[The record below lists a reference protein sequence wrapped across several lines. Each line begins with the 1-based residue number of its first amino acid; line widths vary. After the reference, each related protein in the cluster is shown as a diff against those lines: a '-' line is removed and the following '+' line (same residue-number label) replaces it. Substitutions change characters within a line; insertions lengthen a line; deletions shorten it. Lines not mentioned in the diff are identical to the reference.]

1 MRFISKMLKAHEKL
15 FPGTGDR
22 RAPKLCELG
31 SPVAKATRLKLFEWM
46 LVTRKVEA
54 RMGTLYRQG
63 KVVGGLYRGEG
74 QEGISVG
81 TSMALQ
87 DGDIVGPM
95 IRDLGTMMV
104 RGIPARDVFCQYMAR
119 ADGPTGGRDCNTHF
133 GDHALGITAPISML
147 GALIPVVSGM
157 AWASRQLGNNPVGL
171 TYIGDGGASCG
182 DFHEGLNMAATLN
195 SPLVLI
201 LENNG
206 YAYSTPTSEQSGVEW
221 FVDRAAGY
229 GILGLQVDGND
240 AEAVYN
246 ATRLA
251 CDHARSGK
259 GPVLIEAIT
268 FRMNGHAE
276 HDDASYVPAE
286 LVKAWAK
293 RDPIEILRKRLIDD
307 GLKTAKQL
315 DNLEKR
321 IFDQLKDDYEFALA
335 SAMPDPLFACGGVV
349 DGQAVGDADPRRAAR

>member
-1 MRFISKMLKAHEKL
+1 MVKAHEKL

-22 RAPKLCELG
+22 RAPKLTKLTKPL
-31 SPVAKATRLKLFEWM
+31 SKAMRLRLFEWM
-46 LVTRKVEA
+46 VTTRKVEA

-95 IRDLGTMMV
+95 IRDLGAMMV
-104 RGIPARDVFCQYMAR
+104 RGVPPRDVFCQYMAR

-133 GDHALGITAPISML
+133 GDHELGITAPISML

-157 AWASRQLGNNPVGL
+157 AWASRQQGNKPVGL

-182 DFHEGLNMAATLN
+182 DFHEGLNMAATLS
-195 SPLVLI
+195 SPLILI
-201 LENNG
+201 IENNG
-206 YAYSTPTSEQSGVEW
+206 YAYSTPVQAQSQVEW
-221 FVDRAAGY
+221 FVDRAPAY
-229 GILGLQVDGND
+229 GVLGMQVDGND
-240 AEAVYN
+240 VEAVYN
-246 ATRLA
+246 ATKLA

-276 HDDASYVPAE
+276 HDDASYVPQN
-286 LVKAWAK
+286 LVDAWRQ
-293 RDPIEILRKRLIDD
+293 RDPIDIMRTRLIAE
-307 GLKTAKQL
+307 GVKSARQI
-315 DNLEKR
+315 DNLENK

-335 SAMPDPLFACGGVV
+335 SAMPDALHATGGVYQE
-349 DGQAVGDADPRRAAR
+349 QAIGIADPRRAGR

>member
-1 MRFISKMLKAHEKL
+1 MAQPHEIL

-22 RAPKLCELG
+22 RAPELTTMDKPL
-31 SPVAKATRLKLFEWM
+31 SKAQRLRLFEWM
-46 LVTRKVEA
+46 VITRKVEA

-81 TSMALQ
+81 TSMALR

-95 IRDLGTMMV
+95 IRDLGTMLV
-104 RGIPARDVFCQYMAR
+104 RGVPARDVFCQYMAR

-133 GDHALGITAPISML
+133 GNHELGITAPISML

-157 AWASRQLGNNPVGL
+157 AWASRVQGNKPVGM

-182 DFHEGLNMAATLN
+182 DFHEGLNMAATMN

-206 YAYSTPTSEQSGVEW
+206 YAYSTPTRHQSGVEW
-221 FVDRAAGY
+221 FVDRAAAY
-229 GILGLQVDGND
+229 GVRGMQVDGND
-240 AEAVYN
+240 VEAVYN
-246 ATRLA
+246 ATSIA
-251 CDHARSGK
+251 FEHARNGG

-276 HDDASYVPAE
+276 HDDASYVPEA
-286 LVKAWAK
+286 LVEAWRA
-293 RDPIEILRKRLIDD
+293 RDPIDLLRARLIED
-307 GLKTAKQL
+307 GVKSARQL
-315 DNLEKR
+315 DNLEQK

-335 SAMPDPLFACGGVV
+335 SAMPDALHATGGVYAGDV
-349 DGQAVGDADPRRAAR
+349 VGAPDPRRAGR

>member
-1 MRFISKMLKAHEKL
+1 MAKAHEKL

-22 RAPKLCELG
+22 RAPQLTELNTPL
-31 SPVAKATRLKLFEWM
+31 SKAMRLRLFEWM
-46 LVTRKVEA
+46 VTTRKVEA

-81 TSMALQ
+81 TAMALQ

-95 IRDLGTMMV
+95 IRDLGAMMV
-104 RGIPARDVFCQYMAR
+104 RGVPPRDVFCQYMAR

-133 GDHALGITAPISML
+133 GDHELGITAPISML

-157 AWASRQLGNNPVGL
+157 AWASRQQGNNPVGL

-201 LENNG
+201 IENNG
-206 YAYSTPTSEQSGVEW
+206 YAYSTPVQAQSQVEW
-221 FVDRAAGY
+221 FVDRAPAY
-229 GILGLQVDGND
+229 GVLGMQVDGND
-240 AEAVYN
+240 VEAVYN
-246 ATRLA
+246 ATKLA

-276 HDDASYVPAE
+276 HDDASYVPEA
-286 LVKAWAK
+286 LVKAWSK
-293 RDPIEILRKRLIDD
+293 RDPIDILRERLIDE
-307 GLKTAKQL
+307 GVKSKRQI
-315 DNLEKR
+315 DNLEQK

-335 SAMPDPLFACGGVV
+335 SDMPDALYATGGVYSE
-349 DGQAVGDADPRRAAR
+349 DDIGQPDPRRAGR

>member
-1 MRFISKMLKAHEKL
+1 MAKRHTQL

-22 RAPKLCELG
+22 RPPDLFEASANL
-31 SPVAKATRLKLFEWM
+31 SKALRLRFFEWM
-46 LVTRKVEA
+46 ATTRKVEA

-81 TSMALQ
+81 TAMALK

-95 IRDLGTMMV
+95 IRDLGTMIV
-104 RGIPARDVFCQYMAR
+104 RGVPPRDVFCQYMAR

-133 GDHALGITAPISML
+133 GDHGLGITAPISML

-157 AWASRQLGNNPVGL
+157 AWAAREQGKNVVGL

-182 DFHEGLNMAATLN
+182 DFHEGLNMAATLG
-195 SPLVLI
+195 SPLVLV

-206 YAYSTPTSEQSGVEW
+206 YAYSTPVADQSKVEW

-229 GILGLQVDGND
+229 GVRGMQVDGND
-240 AEAVYN
+240 VEAVYA
-246 ATRLA
+246 ATLA
-251 CDHARSGK
+251 ACEHARSGK
-259 GPVLIEAIT
+259 GPVLIEAIS

-276 HDDASYVPAE
+276 HDDASYVPEA
-286 LVKAWAK
+286 LVKAWRR
-293 RDPIEILRKRLIDD
+293 RDPIELQRKRLIDA
-307 GLKTAKQL
+307 GIKTARQL
-315 DNLEKR
+315 ENLEDR
-321 IFDQLKDDYEFALA
+321 LFAQLKADVEFALA
-335 SAMPDPLFACGGVV
+335 SAMPDPLFATGGVT
-349 DGQAVGDADPRRAAR
+349 ADDPIGVVSPRRQGR